1 MKLDISPVKLHIV
14 FQDFESFALIARC
27 LKSMHLLEP
36 LELSI
41 LARALDIHKSM
52 PRTTLL
58 TAEGAE

>member
-1 MKLDISPVKLHIV
+1 MKLNISPVKLQID

-41 LARALDIHKSM
+41 LARAFDIHKSM
-52 PRTTLL
+52 PRTTLY
-58 TAEGAE
+58 TAEAAE